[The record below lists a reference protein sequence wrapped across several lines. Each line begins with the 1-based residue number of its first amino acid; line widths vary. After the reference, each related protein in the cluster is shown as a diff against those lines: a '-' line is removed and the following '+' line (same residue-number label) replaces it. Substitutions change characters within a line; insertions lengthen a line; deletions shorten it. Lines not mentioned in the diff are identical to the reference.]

1 VLAERRFIDSCVD
14 SRASTPSRTQP
25 RGEGRPSCAI
35 FTWRWAHIVLLCGLH
50 GKQHVVHAVWVTLSR
65 TLNKA
70 EEALSRALD
79 GYAPARIAWPSPS
92 HQTELARLVEAR
104 EPLLR
109 HTFGFID
116 GVTGL
121 RATHQ
126 LGATH
131 KLCVTH
137 LLSINQIS
145 VGGLTA
151 NEYALDWVTLC

>member
-1 VLAERRFIDSCVD
+1 MPASGMGSFGRIDLYHIYWSCPAATKLRQILYLRWKVAGLAG
-14 SRASTPSRTQP
+14 
-25 RGEGRPSCAI
+25 GEHDI
-35 FTWRWAHIVLLCGLH
+35 FSL
-50 GKQHVVHAVWVTLSR
+50 
-65 TLNKA
+65 
-70 EEALSRALD
+70 ALSEI
-79 GYAPARIAWPSPS
+79 PK
-92 HQTELARLVEAR
+92 ELIRLAGGI
-104 EPLLR
+104 LA
-109 HTFGFID
+109 D

-151 NEYALDWVTLC
+151 NEYALDGVPLC